1 MEKVVSCFIS
11 KATLDYVK
19 LHCDQEYPLL
29 FKELDPEIDHL
40 PDPEAFLRDPHQWI
54 SSEVCLKLFE
64 KARLILKDEMAAFNI
79 GKHGVENMAFGYAQ
93 KILLKAVWS
102 YNRALK
108 NAHKFHDRWGKTK
121 HFELV
126 ELNKTDAIVR
136 LHWHDHLSLS
146 KDYCLINK
154 GFYSYMPSIW
164 GAKSIMLQEKCC
176 HFEGAP
182 YCEYHLKWSAR
193 NRLHEIRSWI
203 FAPRSVLMETI
214 KEMEDDK
221 KIIKLKYDEVN
232 RLNAE
237 LRNKIQQLLAIQ
249 ETGKAILAELD
260 LSQLLKLIMNLLSS
274 VCHIKRAVILL
285 ASEEERALSF
295 LCGIGFDQKIPEQ
308 IAHFKLSLPGS
319 NHLMAQVVSSG
330 QSVYIGDLKLL
341 ALHPDDILH
350 ALGENDPVYIVPLA
364 NGTKVIGVL
373 AAGSGNGRETSHAIR
388 ETLEIFT
395 PQIAIAIENA
405 RLYGKLRSQ
414 MQELSRSYELLNR
427 AEKFSFLGNIAAR
440 LAHEI
445 KNPLTSIA
453 TFLQMLPQKYEDEE
467 FRNNFYAIALEESNR
482 VNNLITELLD
492 LVKARESH
500 FDLCSLNNLIE
511 KMALLISPQSH
522 AKRIDLTLSL
532 DPEIGM
538 VWMDAEK
545 MKQVIL
551 NLLCNAVDFTP
562 ENGKIEI
569 TTQLEKS
576 GANDRMVSIFVKD
589 NGVGIPS
596 ANLKK
601 IFDPYFTTKHKSD
614 LHNGTGLGLFIAHQ
628 NMQAHGGSI
637 EVQSAINAGTNFIL
651 YVPADPPAGGK
662 EKKRTF

>member
-19 LHCDQEYPLL
+19 LHCDQAYPLL

-40 PDPEAFLRDPHQWI
+40 SDPEAFLRDPHQWI
-54 SSEVCLKLFE
+54 SSEVCRKLFE
-64 KARLILKDEMAAFNI
+64 RARSILKDEMAAFNI
-79 GKHGVENMAFGYAQ
+79 GKFGVENLAFGYAQ

-108 NAHKFHDRWGKTK
+108 NAQKFQDRWGKTK
-121 HFELV
+121 NFELV
-126 ELNKTDAIVR
+126 ALNNTDAIVR
-136 LHWHDHLSLS
+136 LHWFDHLSLS

-154 GFYSYMPSIW
+154 GFYSYLPSIW
-164 GAKSIMLQEKCC
+164 GAKSTMLQEKCC

-193 NRLHEIRSWI
+193 NRLHEIRSQI

-237 LRNKIQQLLAIQ
+237 LRNKIQQLLAVQ
-249 ETGKAILAELD
+249 ETGKAILSVLD
-260 LSQLLKLIMNLLSS
+260 LPEVLNRIMSLLSS
-274 VCHIKRAVILL
+274 LCRIKRAFILIT
-285 ASEEERALSF
+285 AEEEPELKYLS
-295 LCGIGFDQKIPEQ
+295 GIGLEQPLPEAVRNYRLPFDDSHHVLARIVRSGEAEYIADPQHWLPEQ
-308 IAHFKLSLPGS
+308 
-319 NHLMAQVVSSG
+319 N
-330 QSVYIGDLKLL
+330 
-341 ALHPDDILH
+341 DILQV
-350 ALGENDPVYIVPLA
+350 LEKGVPAYLMPLT

-373 AAGSGNGRETSHAIR
+373 VVGGAHKKEESHEIRAI
-388 ETLEIFT
+388 LDIFT

-405 RLYGKLRSQ
+405 RLYGKLRVQ
-414 MQELSRSYELLNR
+414 MTEVSRSFVLLSR

-467 FRNNFYAIALEESNR
+467 FRTNFHAIAMEEVDR

-492 LVKARESH
+492 LVKTRESH
-500 FDLCSLNNLIE
+500 FDSCSLNQLIE
-511 KMALLISPQSH
+511 KMALLVSPQTN
-522 AKRIDLTLSL
+522 AKRIEVLLKLAQDT
-532 DPEIGM
+532 DR

-551 NLLCNAVDFTP
+551 NLLGNAVDFTS
-562 ENGKIEI
+562 ENGRIEI
-569 TTQLEKS
+569 ETRSEKES
-576 GANDRMVSIFVKD
+576 DGQRTIIVQIKD
-589 NGVGIPS
+589 SGVGIPL
-596 ANLKK
+596 ANLGR

-614 LHNGTGLGLFIAHQ
+614 QYNGTGLGLFIAHQ
-628 NMQAHGGSI
+628 NIQDHGGHI
-637 EVQSAINAGTNFIL
+637 EVQSLPEQNTTFTL
-651 YVPADPPAGGK
+651 YIPADPPKNTA
-662 EKKRTF
+662 KKPIG